1 MTHTERIDVKGML
14 FGCSVCKGK
23 HEVSTHSYISCNI
36 FPCDFIKLSSSHQ
49 LAPLIP
55 VKSLFKLAPSAIY
68 FYFVFMPFC
77 PCTLCLPYFKAKL
90 GFSLLCYPPSF
101 FSFSPSFLFVSPPL
115 FQPST
120 SFTFSKPYVTFLL
133 FLSFSYV
140 HYLSIRCSPF
150 SLIKYISYSFC
161 YIF

>member
-1 MTHTERIDVKGML
+1 MKGML

-101 FSFSPSFLFVSPPL
+101 FSFSPSFLFVSPPAVPTINNIL
-115 FQPST
+115 HLLQTIRHFL
-120 SFTFSKPYVTFLL
+120 TFSL
-133 FLSFSYV
+133 FFICPLSQ
-140 HYLSIRCSPF
+140 H
-150 SLIKYISYSFC
+150 
-161 YIF
+161 